1 MANPWNALIRTDSVQ
16 AQRHSAATHQGD
28 VSCWWCLA
36 PARCRALSPPLPRTA
51 IHTGSWRSYASGR
64 TAPTPCSYTP
74 LPAAIYRTSFTN
86 CWSLNW
92 QQISWMF
99 ITVITKV
106 HILKQPNLIQ
116 TYISHLCKIPL
127 NRYIL
132 LRLCLGLPCGV
143 FHFATLCLWAT
154 CATSYLFNLTSSW
167 RMENVKLFNI
177 LKVTVQQPVTIF
189 LFSFHFVHQRIFA
202 ECYCPPQPSIM
213 LVL

>member
-1 MANPWNALIRTDSVQ
+1 
-16 AQRHSAATHQGD
+16 
-28 VSCWWCLA
+28 
-36 PARCRALSPPLPRTA
+36 
-51 IHTGSWRSYASGR
+51 
-64 TAPTPCSYTP
+64 
-74 LPAAIYRTSFTN
+74 
-86 CWSLNW
+86 
-92 QQISWMF
+92 MF